1 MAVPAGYT
9 LDKPV
14 KLPPGYTLDSA
25 PQETAT
31 PAPAPDFTSN
41 PSGEGLYRM
50 GSYDPTGGNVTK
62 PEIQVPFSRVADAK
76 TAGYKLH
83 PDEISRYQKDST
95 HSTGPTLWEQAK
107 SALMS
112 STEPTPDVALHPYDP
127 AHPIKSVLDRA
138 GDRAQ
143 NLYQAPINFIKAV
156 DRGVYAGLPQLP
168 AQLWDTV
175 QKIYKGDP
183 QGAEQLNQFTPPGMA
198 ASLLD
203 QYQSDSQ
210 QYGPGAA
217 QTNFLG
223 NLATLYAAGKIG
235 EGVAKQVPANA
246 ADWRVLGRQVS
257 KRTVEPIA
265 RIMTD
270 TGKGPVRELVEKRVA
285 ENGQIDAVNRDRLAS
300 QQKDQADAD
309 AAHRAN
315 LLKMKQ
321 KYEQDVRDA
330 TEKARNGTDQ
340 DRAQYQAKQ
349 LSAKQK
355 YDQAVRDATEKHADA
370 VAKARRANAEEQQ
383 KFNRKIGQTA
393 QQNRVANE
401 ARDANADRN
410 TKLQVGGSQLIYGLH
425 RLDQSLREQVN
436 SMYESVRARM
446 AGSSLPS
453 GTLTDAVK
461 AAQEKWIRGSPEK
474 VREFNAMVTSG
485 TRSPELTLADQTAQN
500 MGYKD
505 FQEAVTNPQ
514 MRDTL
519 SRALPPDVWKAALG
533 QRTLPI
539 SWNDLQGFYEET
551 GARIADGPQP
561 GKGDIFKA
569 LQDVHK
575 FIGDQMQQLADAQ
588 GTGKQFSQ
596 ARTFYR
602 DYMQTFHTPTG
613 ESGSGSPVAQALRAK
628 DPLTAARFFTGPAGE
643 RGIADLR
650 SYNDALANLAQSVQA
665 AGRNRVKVPAG
676 KSVADIP
683 QPKVAPVPAGAN
695 LPLPPVMESAPAP
708 RAANLPLPSIVPP
721 AENVP
726 LELKPLRTISTG
738 DIHGALKAAADAS
751 AGKWWRRG
759 QWAAAVPI
767 IQAMKGFWGG
777 TIPPLA
783 TIGLESAGVLATTQL
798 VNHFLRYPPM
808 VEFLT
813 QARPENVAQ
822 IPPELRGDL
831 SNIIPYAQKQ
841 GIKVS
846 PALLAAFSGVGQQQN
861 QQSPISPTQ
870 AMQAVLAGGTQ

>member
-1 MAVPAGYT
+1 MPPSDKWAQYEAPAPAAGP
-9 LDKPV
+9 DKWSQ
-14 KLPPGYTLDSA
+14 Y
-25 PQETAT
+25 EAT
-31 PAPAPDFTSN
+31 PASPPAPALDLSLT
-41 PSGEGLYRM
+41 PGKGTYRM
-50 GSYDPTGGNVTK
+50 SNSQIPGGWDTSKEVPVSYDKV
-62 PEIQVPFSRVADAK
+62 DAAQ

-95 HSTGPTLWEQAK
+95 HSTGPTWWEQAK

-127 AHPIKSVLDRA
+127 THPIKSVLDRA

-198 ASLLD
+198 TSLLD

-210 QYGPGAA
+210 QYGPGTA

-265 RIMTD
+265 RVMTG

-285 ENGQIDAVNRDRLAS
+285 ENEQIDAVNRDRLAR

-330 TEKARNGTDQ
+330 TEKAKNGTVD
-340 DRAQYQAKQ
+340 DRAQYWAKRQAD
-349 LSAKQK
+349 KQK
-355 YDQAVRDATEKHADA
+355 YDQAVTEANKRHADSVTSAQKIQEGNQAAENTLALRRQHEQVYQQATSEHYAAESAADTHAKAEENTAWSAWRQKTAGKTLDGGQITGPLGKLRLDSPEVDRTLNQLEPRGDEVPQESPYAQLRARVSQEHFGKDYEGLSPVKQDEIDDLLHSDGHSPEPIAFDPQAGQPITIDRVQRASSILQRYIRSGRFEGPLLGEMKQVAKVLRNA
-370 VAKARRANAEEQQ
+370 VTRASADAGAAPELESARTATITYQDAFGKERRVPATARTIREKQINPEAFKERADEERLAKARRYDPTLVDSY
-383 KFNRKIGQTA
+383 RK
-393 QQNRVANE
+393 
-401 ARDANADRN
+401 
-410 TKLQVGGSQLIYGLH
+410 
-425 RLDQSLREQVN
+425 
-436 SMYESVRARM
+436 
-446 AGSSLPS
+446 
-453 GTLTDAVK
+453 VK
-461 AAQEKWIRGSPEK
+461 AAREALKKLPAEDQLRKGLKQVPPIEK
-474 VREFNAMVTSG
+474 
-485 TRSPELTLADQTAQN
+485 
-500 MGYKD
+500 
-505 FQEAVTNPQ
+505 
-514 MRDTL
+514 
-519 SRALPPDVWKAALG
+519 
-533 QRTLPI
+533 
-539 SWNDLQGFYEET
+539 
-551 GARIADGPQP
+551 
-561 GKGDIFKA
+561 
-569 LQDVHK
+569 
-575 FIGDQMQQLADAQ
+575 
-588 GTGKQFSQ
+588 
-596 ARTFYR
+596 
-602 DYMQTFHTPTG
+602 
-613 ESGSGSPVAQALRAK
+613 
-628 DPLTAARFFTGPAGE
+628 
-643 RGIADLR
+643 
-650 SYNDALANLAQSVQA
+650 AN
-665 AGRNRVKVPAG
+665 R
-676 KSVADIP
+676 
-683 QPKVAPVPAGAN
+683 
-695 LPLPPVMESAPAP
+695 PLPPVLQEFPSP

-726 LELKPLRTISTG
+726 LELKPFRTISTG

-751 AGKWWRRG
+751 AGKWWHRG

-846 PALLAAFSGVGQQQN
+846 PALLAAFSGAGQQQDRP
-861 QQSPISPTQ
+861 PIPPAQ
-870 AMQAVLAGGTQ
+870 AMQAVLSGAGGTQ